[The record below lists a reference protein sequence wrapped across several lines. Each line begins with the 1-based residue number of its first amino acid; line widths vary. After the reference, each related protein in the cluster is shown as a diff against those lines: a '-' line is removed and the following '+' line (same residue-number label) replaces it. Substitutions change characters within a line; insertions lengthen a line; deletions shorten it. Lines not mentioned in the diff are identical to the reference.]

1 MALVTT
7 PEQLEELLDY
17 YLDMPGFG
25 FDVETI
31 GDNPLDPLRNQ
42 VVWLSLAT
50 YGRSDVIPMGHP
62 NGKLL
67 RVVPGRTPTGKVSKN
82 EKLATKIWSPPPTQ
96 LERHEVFSGLE
107 PLLLSTEHFKLAHN
121 TVFDVV
127 SCAKYQSRPMPG
139 PYLDSGVAA
148 YLLNSSHRPI
158 TGFPKPYSLGA
169 VVNRELRWTY
179 DKSVGK
185 DIAGKSFKDVALYSR
200 LDSLAMWLTWT
211 YALEPRIH
219 EVQQVWDMECRLIEV
234 LVDMKLEG
242 ADVDQD
248 ALHALHA
255 ELLEEIEVLRGRCY
269 KAAGKVFDLGS
280 PQQLAKILYEE
291 RGLRPRKMTKGGKDG
306 LNPKPSTDD
315 EALEPYRNRD
325 PLVAAYLDH
334 KEVDKLLGTYVAP
347 YVGEH
352 LVKGK
357 IHANFN
363 AMGAETGR
371 FSSSNPNLQ
380 NVPRPGTEKGTKI
393 RGLFY
398 APGNDWLVVAD
409 YSQVEPR
416 VYAGLSGDP
425 HLKAPYLTEGGD
437 DFYTVIAAPF
447 GLDRNAGKKMFL
459 SVAYGIGAPK
469 LAADAGISIT
479 KARDI
484 LDNFDR
490 QFPVAG
496 EYKKKVIR
504 ECRRRKPPMVKTLL
518 GRRRYLPEIF
528 SGIDGVR
535 MRAERQAFNTVIQ
548 GGAADINKLAG
559 IEMHARLREFD
570 ERCRMLLTVH
580 DEWVIRAPG
589 DVAEAAAEIVRQ
601 AMEGINLLPVPLVAD
616 VKIVKHWSAAK

>member
-1 MALVTT
+1 
-7 PEQLEELLDY
+7 
-17 YLDMPGFG
+17 
-25 FDVETI
+25 
-31 GDNPLDPLRNQ
+31 
-42 VVWLSLAT
+42 
-50 YGRSDVIPMGHP
+50 
-62 NGKLL
+62 
-67 RVVPGRTPTGKVSKN
+67 
-82 EKLATKIWSPPPTQ
+82 
-96 LERHEVFSGLE
+96 
-107 PLLLSTEHFKLAHN
+107 
-121 TVFDVV
+121 
-127 SCAKYQSRPMPG
+127 MPG

-148 YLLNSSHRPI
+148 DLLKQPPPDQ
-158 TGFPKPYSLGA
+158 GFPKPYSLGA

-211 YALEPRIH
+211 YAFEPRIH
-219 EVQQVWDMECRLIEV
+219 EGQQVWDMECRLIQV

-255 ELLEEIEVLRGRCY
+255 ELLEEIEVLRGPVLQGRRQGVRPGQS
-269 KAAGKVFDLGS
+269 AAAREDPV
-280 PQQLAKILYEE
+280 
-291 RGLRPRKMTKGGKDG
+291 RGAGAPSRKMTKGGKDG

-371 FSSSNPNLQ
+371 FSSSNQNLQ

-518 GRRRYLPEIF
+518 TPAVPAGDLLRHRRR
-528 SGIDGVR
+528 
-535 MRAERQAFNTVIQ
+535 A
-548 GGAADINKLAG
+548 
-559 IEMHARLREFD
+559 HARRAAGLQHGHPGWRRRHQQAGRHRD
-570 ERCRMLLTVH
+570 A
-580 DEWVIRAPG
+580 RAPAR
-589 DVAEAAAEIVRQ
+589 VRRAVPHAAHGARRV
-601 AMEGINLLPVPLVAD
+601 GHPSPG
-616 VKIVKHWSAAK
+616 